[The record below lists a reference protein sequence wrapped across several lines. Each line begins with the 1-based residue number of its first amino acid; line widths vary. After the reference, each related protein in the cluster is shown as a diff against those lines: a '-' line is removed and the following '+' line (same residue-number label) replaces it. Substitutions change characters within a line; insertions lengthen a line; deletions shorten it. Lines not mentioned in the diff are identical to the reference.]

1 MFRAVSGFRSVLAVP
16 RVRGLALSSL
26 LARLPKGMMPLTLV
40 LLVSR
45 QTGSY
50 ALAGTVTAL
59 FSLGDAVT
67 APWQGRLVD
76 RFGYARVLIPIAV
89 VHVAATIG
97 VVTTRSAAV
106 LCVLAAVSGLGVP
119 PVSGAMKALLAEL
132 VPEERMPA
140 AFAMEALLQQ
150 SFFLV
155 GPVLAT
161 SLIALAGP
169 APAAVLAALLV
180 AAGTLW
186 FVVAAGPVRGSRR
199 GRGGRGALRIPAVR
213 VLCTTT
219 LLQSLTYGVLP
230 IALAAAATR
239 AGAPAAAG
247 VVQAALTLGG
257 VIGSMFHRPARYQRL
272 LAMFACCLV
281 PLALFATLASAVGL
295 VGLVGLGLTLA
306 GTGLLATPLATSAY
320 LLIQRATPLGNRTE
334 AFAWQSTGL
343 AIGTALGSSIGGVLV
358 DRGGPVL
365 AFALPPLAVGLAAA
379 LMAAVRRVP
388 SVFD

>member
-1 MFRAVSGFRSVLAVP
+1 MFRAVSAFRSVLALP
-16 RVRGLALSSL
+16 RVGPLAASSL

-40 LLVSR
+40 LLISR

-59 FSLGDAVT
+59 FSLGDALT

-76 RFGYARVLIPIAV
+76 RFGYARVLSPIAIL
-89 VHVAATIG
+89 HVAATLGMIATG
-97 VVTTRSAAV
+97 SATV
-106 LCVLAAVSGLGVP
+106 LCLLAVAAGLGVP
-119 PVSGAMKALLAEL
+119 PISGAVKARLAEL
-132 VPEERMPA
+132 VPDDRMPA

-155 GPVLAT
+155 GPLLAT
-161 SLIALAGP
+161 GLISLTTP
-169 APAAVLAALLV
+169 AVTAVAAATLV
-180 AAGTLW
+180 AVGTLG
-186 FVVAAGPVRGSRR
+186 FVAAAGRVRRSRQHR
-199 GRGGRGALRIPAVR
+199 RGRGALRIVAVR

-230 IALAAAATR
+230 IALVAAATR

-247 VVQAALTLGG
+247 IVQATLTFGG
-257 VIGSMFHRPARYQRL
+257 VIGSLFHRRAAYLPL
-272 LAMFACCLV
+272 LTRFACCLV
-281 PLALFATLASAVGL
+281 PLSLFAGLASPAGL
-295 VGLVGLGLTLA
+295 VGLAVTLA

-320 LLIQRATPLGNRTE
+320 LLIQQVTPAECRTE

-343 AIGTALGSSIGGVLV
+343 AIGTAVGASAGGALA

-365 AFALPPLAVGLAAA
+365 AFALPPIAVGLAT
-379 LMAAVRRVP
+379 AVVVVVRQRVP
-388 SVFD
+388 SFFG

>member
-50 ALAGTVTAL
+50 AVAGTVTAL

-76 RFGYARVLIPIAV
+76 RFGYARVLVPIAV
-89 VHVAATIG
+89 VHVGATIG
-97 VVTTRSAAV
+97 LVTTRSAAA
-106 LCVLAAVSGLGVP
+106 LCVLAVVAGLGVP

-169 APAAVLAALLV
+169 APAAVSAALLV
-180 AAGTLW
+180 AAGTFW
-186 FVVAAGPVRGSRR
+186 FVIAAGPVRGSRR
-199 GRGGRGALRIPAVR
+199 GRAGRGALRIPAVR

-239 AGAPAAAG
+239 AGAPTAAG
-247 VVQAALTLGG
+247 IVQATLTMGG
-257 VIGSMFHRPARYQRL
+257 VIGSVFHRPARYHRL
-272 LAMFACCLV
+272 LTMFACCLL
-281 PLALFATLASAVGL
+281 PLPLFATVSSAA
-295 VGLVGLGLTLA
+295 GLVGLGFTLT

-320 LLIQRATPLGNRTE
+320 LLIQQSTPLGNRTE

-365 AFALPPLAVGLAAA
+365 AFALPPLAVGLAAT
-379 LMAAVRRVP
+379 LMVVVRRVP
-388 SVFD
+388 SVFE